1 MPKRSICYA
10 VASNHT
16 QNLVLIADQLR
27 VLRNM
32 GAHANDE
39 EVESYDV
46 PMIEEFIDAIFEYLY
61 VAPHKFTR
69 LKKSLKR
76 ENLLMDMPF

>member
-1 MPKRSICYA
+1 
-10 VASNHT
+10 
-16 QNLVLIADQLR
+16 
-27 VLRNM
+27 M